1 MTRHFA
7 TICYFCNKYKIPD
20 VKLTV
25 MRHIAATMAGI
36 TAINALSAESTTPGF
51 PADMTLWYTAPAAQ
65 WEETLPLGNGRLGM
79 MPYGNPFDEKIVLNE
94 ISMWSG
100 SKACYDNP
108 AAAESL
114 PEIQRLLTEG
124 KNLEAQEL
132 MYSTFVPTKSTDLGT
147 YGSYQML
154 ADLDISLSYHGTE
167 VSDYLRWLN
176 LQDATATTSYTIG
189 GVRYVAECMVPRGE
203 DVMIY
208 HIKSSQPGAVNFTA
222 ALHRK
227 ENATVASAG
236 AGMIMLSGMLES
248 GQPGVDGVR
257 YAAVAATRA
266 KGDNATTAATDSTI
280 SVSNADEAYI
290 IVGAATS
297 YLNGAKYM
305 TDAINDVADVLGG
318 EDPESLHK
326 LGIERHREL
335 FDRASVTLPEGKI
348 AHLPT
353 NERIERFQTE
363 SDPSLAALYYNY
375 GRYLLISS
383 TYPGSLP
390 PNLQGLWANDV
401 VTPWNGDYHTNINVQ
416 MNHWGAEPGNLSELH
431 LPLVDLVKRAVPNG
445 KHTAKVFYG
454 PAAKGWV
461 MHMMTNP
468 WEYTDPGEHPSWGAT
483 NTGGAWLCAHLWEHY
498 LYSGDTIYLAGIYPV
513 MKGAAEFF
521 RSTMIKEPKH
531 GWLVTAPS
539 SSPENTFFA
548 PDGKTPISVV
558 MGPAMDTQ
566 LIRELYSNTID
577 AASILGVDREF
588 ADSLKADIALL
599 PPHLTGSDGRLMEWL
614 EEYKETDPHHRH
626 VSHLYALHPGNQISV
641 VNTPDLA
648 DAARK
653 TLDRRGDGGTG
664 WSRAWKV
671 NFWARLGDGNRAYR
685 LFKSLLVPAY
695 TADRP
700 HHDAGTFPNLFCSH
714 PPFQMDG
721 NWGGA
726 AGIGEML
733 LQSQDGFIN
742 PLPALPDEW
751 QSGSIRGFKARG
763 GAEIDMSWSNG
774 KVSRIGITGG
784 YAPEVKIK
792 TPAGASRITVNDAP
806 YPIGE
811 YIVLSLKKGE
821 KAEILLD

>member
-1 MTRHFA
+1 
-7 TICYFCNKYKIPD
+7 
-20 VKLTV
+20 
-25 MRHIAATMAGI
+25 MRHISAIIAGTVAISAWAADRTTM
-36 TAINALSAESTTPGF
+36 EF
-51 PADMTLWYTAPAAQ
+51 PADMALWYTSPAKQ

-79 MPYGNPFDEKIVLNE
+79 MPYGNPFEEKIVLNE

-114 PEIQRLLTEG
+114 PEIQRLLIEG

-132 MYSTFVPTKSTDLGT
+132 MYSTFVPTKTTDLGT

-154 ADLDISLSYHGTE
+154 ADLDISLSY
-167 VSDYLRWLN
+167 SDSTVTDYARWLD
-176 LQDATATTSYTIG
+176 LRDAIATTSYTAG
-189 GVRYVAECMVPRGE
+189 GVSYVAECMVPRGE

-208 HIKSSQPGAVNFTA
+208 HIKGSQNASVNFTA
-222 ALHRK
+222 SLQRK
-227 ENATVASAG
+227 ERARHSSAG
-236 AGMIMLSGMLES
+236 GGMIMLSGMLES

-257 YAAVAATRA
+257 YAAVAGCRA
-266 KGDNATTAATDSTI
+266 SGDNARVTSTDSTLT
-280 SVSNADEAYI
+280 VSSADEAYI

-297 YLNGAKYM
+297 YLNGAMYM
-305 TDAINDVADVLGG
+305 TDAVNDVSNALRLDDMTSLMRLGT
-318 EDPESLHK
+318 
-326 LGIERHREL
+326 ERHRAL
-335 FDRASVTLPEGKI
+335 FDRAGVTLPEGKI
-348 AHLPT
+348 AKLPT
-353 NERIERFQTE
+353 DERIEMFVTE

-383 TYPGSLP
+383 TTPGSLP

-431 LPLVDLVKRAVPNG
+431 LPLVDLVKRAIPNG
-445 KHTAKVFYG
+445 EHTAKVFYG
-454 PAAKGWV
+454 PDAEGWV

-468 WEYTDPGEHPSWGAT
+468 WEYTDPGQHPSWGAT

-498 LYSGDTIYLAGIYPV
+498 LYTGDKQYLAEIYPIL
-513 MKGAAEFF
+513 KGAARFF
-521 RSTMIKEPKH
+521 RSTMIEEPKH

-548 PDGKTPISVV
+548 ADGKTPISVV
-558 MGPAMDTQ
+558 MAPAMDTQ
-566 LIRELYSNTID
+566 LIRELYTNTSQAARLLDID
-577 AASILGVDREF
+577 SEF
-588 ADSLKADIALL
+588 ADSLCADIKRL
-599 PPHLTGSDGRLMEWL
+599 PPNQIGSDGRLMEWL
-614 EEYKETDPHHRH
+614 EEYTETDPHHRH
-626 VSHLYALHPGNQISV
+626 VSHLYALHPGNQISIAK
-641 VNTPDLA
+641 TPELA

-653 TLDRRGDGGTG
+653 TLERRGDGGTG

-671 NFWARLGDGNRAYR
+671 NFWARLGDGNRAYK
-685 LFKSLLVPAY
+685 LFKALLSPAC
-695 TADRP
+695 TAERP
-700 HHDAGTFPNLFCSH
+700 QHVAGTFPNLFCSH

-751 QSGSIRGFKARG
+751 QSGSIHGFKARG
-763 GAEIDMSWSNG
+763 GAEIDMDWKAG
-774 KVSRIGITGG
+774 KLKSMKVTGG
-784 YAPEVKIK
+784 FDPEIRIKVPSYAKKV
-792 TPAGASRITVNDAP
+792 TVNGVTSKPDGF
-806 YPIGE
+806 IT
-811 YIVLSLKKGE
+811 LSLGKGE
-821 KAEILLD
+821 TVEILLD